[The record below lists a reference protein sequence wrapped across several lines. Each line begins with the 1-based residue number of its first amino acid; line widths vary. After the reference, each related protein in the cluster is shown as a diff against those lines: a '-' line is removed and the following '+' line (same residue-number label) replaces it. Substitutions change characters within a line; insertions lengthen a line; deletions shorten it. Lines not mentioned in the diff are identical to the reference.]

1 MTAPAVETTVLTTAA
16 NGEVSTIT
24 STIPGAITVST
35 STADAVSSSGDEKKP
50 AQTGTI
56 VGIAVGVVGGLA
68 LLGLAAWW
76 GVRHGRRTA
85 AAAAAAAAASASA
98 GGYVAPPPQPVYP
111 ATSYTNVKDGVVEKD
126 GNVYAQSDVRELS
139 GGEVRRF

>member
-35 STADAVSSSGDEKKP
+35 STADAASSSGDEKKP

-56 VGIAVGVVGGLA
+56 VGISVGVVGGLA

-76 GVRHGRRTA
+76 GVRHGRRT